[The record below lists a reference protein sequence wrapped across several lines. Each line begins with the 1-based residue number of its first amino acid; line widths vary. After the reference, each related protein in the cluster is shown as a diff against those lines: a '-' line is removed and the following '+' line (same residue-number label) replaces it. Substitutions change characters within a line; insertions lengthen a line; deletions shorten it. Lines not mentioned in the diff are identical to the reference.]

1 MRDKIAISMRGMT
14 TPARPQTELMK
25 KYLLRLVIAV
35 GVLDAAVIGIYFALS
50 IADRP
55 VRTQQTFVAV
65 WVVVT
70 LLVVTTLM
78 KKIRQAR
85 RGQL

>member
-1 MRDKIAISMRGMT
+1 MCGMT
-14 TPARPQTELMK
+14 MVGGGPQRQLMK

-35 GVLDAAVIGIYFALS
+35 VALDTAVIGIYYGLH

-55 VRTQQTFVAV
+55 VRTQQTFIAV

-70 LLVVTTLM
+70 LLIVTTLM

>member
-1 MRDKIAISMRGMT
+1 MQAMT
-14 TPARPQTELMK
+14 TTASRELMK

-35 GVLDAAVIGIYFALS
+35 ALLDSVVIGLYYALR
-50 IADRP
+50 IGERP
-55 VRTQQTFVAV
+55 ERTQQTFVAV

-70 LLVVTTLM
+70 LFIVTTLM

>member
-1 MRDKIAISMRGMT
+1 MT
-14 TPARPQTELMK
+14 TAAGRQLMK

-35 GVLDAAVIGIYFALS
+35 VVLDTVAIALYYALRIGE
-50 IADRP
+50 RP
-55 VRTQQTFVAV
+55 QRTQQTFIAV

-70 LLVVTTLM
+70 LLIVTTLM

-85 RGQL
+85 RGQI